1 MAAKNLS
8 YIDLYSGAGGAALG
22 LLSAGWK
29 GLFAIEKN
37 KDAFATLSY
46 NLIEK
51 NKHFDW
57 PSWLHLK
64 NHDINTIIKKYK
76 NELEKLSG
84 NVMLVAGGPPCQGF
98 STAGARKEK
107 DKRNNLVHS
116 YIEFIEIIKPK
127 LIFFE
132 NVRGFTFD
140 FNPKSTRKKQRSYY
154 KEVIEKLESL
164 GYQLDYKVIN
174 FADYGIPQNRNR
186 FILVGRLG
194 KVKINFFEL
203 LDANKEK
210 FLRSKKLNNK
220 TSLEDAISDLLSANG
235 ISPCPDSKNFY
246 SGNYGIATTGYQRL
260 LRNGNGKHNEIPD
273 SHRFTN
279 HKIDTIEQFEK
290 VLAEG
295 ERNKRVN
302 DELKEKLGIKKRSL
316 TPLAPNQ
323 PCQVLTSHP
332 DDYIHYSEPRIL
344 TPREYA
350 RIQSFPDW
358 YEFKG
363 KYTTGGKAR
372 KKEVPRYT
380 QLGNAIPPLF
390 AEQAGIVLKQL
401 L

>member
-1 MAAKNLS
+1 LQ
-8 YIDLYSGAGGAALG
+8 
-22 LLSAGWK
+22 
-29 GLFAIEKN
+29 
-37 KDAFATLSY
+37 
-46 NLIEK
+46 
-51 NKHFDW
+51 
-57 PSWLHLK
+57 LK
-64 NHDINTIIKKYK
+64 NHDINTIIEKYK
-76 NELEKLSG
+76 KELKELS
-84 NVMLVAGGPPCQGF
+84 VTVTLLAGGPPCQGF

-107 DKRNNLVHS
+107 DKRNSLVHS
-116 YIEFIEIIKPK
+116 YIEFVEIIKPK

-132 NVRGFTFD
+132 NVRGFTFG
-140 FNPKSTRKKQRSYY
+140 FNAKGTRKKQRSFY

-164 GYQLDYKVIN
+164 GYQLDYKVVN

-194 KVKINFFEL
+194 KEKINIFKL
-203 LDANKEK
+203 LDANTEK
-210 FLRSKKLNNK
+210 FLKSKKLNNK
-220 TSLEDAISDLLSANG
+220 TSLEDAISDLLAANG

-246 SGNYGIATTGYQRL
+246 SGIYSIATTNYQRL
-260 LRNGNGKHNEIPD
+260 LRSGNGKSNEIPD

-279 HKIDTIEQFEK
+279 HNIYTVKQFK
-290 VLAEG
+290 GVLSKG
-295 ERNKRVN
+295 ERNKRISN
-302 DELKEKLGIKKRSL
+302 ELKEKLGIKKRSI
-316 TPLAPNQ
+316 TPLSSNQ

-390 AEQAGIVLKQL
+390 AEQVGLVLKQL